1 MKVDKVKVDKV
12 KVDKV
17 KVEVITKGSP
27 SSKGT
32 ITRTNPVI
40 RIRYFA
46 IYLLLAAIS
55 VPITLPGYGKSYQ
68 VDKGWYAVVVTAK
81 PQSIGS
87 YFLGMSS
94 LPNLLGDSKVTK
106 ERNMLAYNASYAYL
120 KSRGWYKMPSMLN
133 PNSLRN
139 STGHSASLLLALVS
153 IDNASSGSLLNGKK
167 IGATGVLYNDNG
179 WRVWKVGSLNA
190 KISGARQSGL
200 DILLVPEGSVYDKSL
215 IGYKAFKVS
224 GGVILEVS
232 SLESAISLLCGLGSE
247 DELCRA
253 EAV

>member
-1 MKVDKVKVDKV
+1 MS
-12 KVDKV
+12 VDKV
-17 KVEVITKGSP
+17 KVEVITKGS
-27 SSKGT
+27 SSNKGT
-32 ITRTNPVI
+32 ITRNNPVI

-55 VPITLPGYGKSYQ
+55 VPITLPGYGKSYPIN
-68 VDKGWYAVVVTAK
+68 KGWYAVVVTAK
-81 PQSIGS
+81 PQSVGS

-106 ERNMLAYNASYAYL
+106 ERNILAYNASYDYL
-120 KSRGWYKMPSMLN
+120 KSRRWDKMPTRLN

-153 IDNASSGSLLNGKK
+153 IDKASAGSLLNGKK
-167 IGATGVLYNDNG
+167 IGATGVLYSDNG
-179 WRVWKVGSLNA
+179 WQVGKVGSLNA
-190 KISGARQSGL
+190 KINGARQSGL
-200 DILLVPEGSVYDKSL
+200 DILLVPKGSVYDKSL
-215 IGYKAFKVS
+215 IGYKSFKVS

>member
-1 MKVDKVKVDKV
+1 MSVDKV

-17 KVEVITKGSP
+17 KVEVITKGSYKN
-27 SSKGT
+27 KGT

-46 IYLLLAAIS
+46 VYLLLAALS
-55 VPITLPGYGKSYQ
+55 LPITLPGYGKSFS

-81 PQSIGS
+81 PQSVGS

-94 LPNLLGDSKVTK
+94 LPNLWGDSKVTK
-106 ERNMLAYNASYAYL
+106 ERNSLAYQASFDYL
-120 KSRGWYKMPSMLN
+120 KSRGWYKEPSLLN
-133 PNSLRN
+133 PHSLRN
-139 STGHSASLLLALVS
+139 SSGHSASLLLALVS
-153 IDNASSGSLLNGKK
+153 IDKASRGSLLNGKN
-167 IGATGVLYNDNG
+167 IAATGVLYNDNG
-179 WRVWKVGSLNA
+179 WQVGKVGSLNA
-190 KISGARQSGL
+190 KINGARQSGV
-200 DILLVPEGSVYDKSL
+200 DILIVPKGSVYNKSL

-232 SLESAISLLCGLGSE
+232 SIQSAITLLCGLGSE
-247 DELCRA
+247 DELCRT